1 MSLSPGS
8 PCILEL
14 ADKQQQQHTTITIDN
29 SKPVIRFPAHLHH
42 QQAHHPNLSI
52 KRLMNQIL
60 HQPIKNWARF
70 IGYLIVTIFFISLLH
85 SPIGRASPVLPSSS
99 STNEL
104 NQVQFDLG
112 FNLNTSHTIS
122 YHSSEAVDQYVDID
136 QRILNAAP
144 VLGFYEQSNGKLSTW
159 MANIPDQTLIT
170 SMSIPGT
177 HDAATWN
184 YTQETQEL
192 LEPITGKLPPA
203 IAFQCQDRSLFQ
215 MLGDGIRFFDLR
227 VGFLPDHQELGF
239 YHASALLSTTA
250 TLPDALLGFYKWL
263 DEHPS
268 ETILISIKVDNATF
282 GNPPSKGQPSS
293 KRLQIMLY
301 DLLTKTEM
309 ARSHWLMED
318 SKLGTLG
325 SARGKMILIQRINWD
340 EIRSGDGGGYRPF
353 GIPLPPQEFNDND
366 PNFIITYNQELNS
379 RVYIEDFYNLIPN
392 PTSVHHKLK
401 IKFEA
406 VRNHLDMASS
416 VDNLDTVD
424 QLFITFASGG
434 ALRNIPPVTPKLLAI
449 GSGKGRSLRTSIN
462 GRIQSLITEQ
472 YSQKDI
478 GQADEDV
485 QSKRLGI
492 LIFDWYH
499 QLPDLIQLVINQNS
513 FVPPHPSSSSSTPS
527 SPSSSSSSP
536 SDEYDYDQSTS

>member
-1 MSLSPGS
+1 MN
-8 PCILEL
+8 
-14 ADKQQQQHTTITIDN
+14 KQQQQHTTITIDN

-263 DEHPS
+263 DEHP
-268 ETILISIKVDNATF
+268 IDNATF

-318 SKLGTLG
+318 SKVSTWYIRISSRKDDPHPTNKLG
-325 SARGKMILIQRINWD
+325 RDPEWRRRRISTIW
-340 EIRSGDGGGYRPF
+340 
-353 GIPLPPQEFNDND
+353 IPLPPQEFNDND

>member
-1 MSLSPGS
+1 MSLSPGP

-14 ADKQQQQHTTITIDN
+14 ADKQQHTAITIDN
-29 SKPVIRFPAHLHH
+29 NSKP
-42 QQAHHPNLSI
+42 QAHHPNLSI

-60 HQPIKNWARF
+60 HQPIKNWVRF
-70 IGYLIVTIFFISLLH
+70 IGYLISYRSGFSSPTFFF
-85 SPIGRASPVLPSSS
+85 S

-144 VLGFYEQSNGKLSTW
+144 VLGFYEQSNGKLSNW

-239 YHASALLSTTA
+239 YHASALLSTIA
-250 TLPDALLGFYKWL
+250 TLPDALLGFYRWL

-309 ARSHWLMED
+309 ARMETAED
-318 SKLGTLG
+318 ITHLESPYPLKNLTIT
-325 SARGKMILIQRINWD
+325 ILT
-340 EIRSGDGGGYRPF
+340 S
-353 GIPLPPQEFNDND
+353 
-366 PNFIITYNQELNS
+366 ITYNQELNS